1 MLTHKLLLVILKFLP
16 LGLHTFL
23 SRIELLPK
31 FVHLLLLISNRVRE
45 SIQPMVFALH
55 VLFQLV
61 VPLLSM
67 REPLFQF
74 TQLPLFFF
82 QVSLELALLGSNM
95 LLQRLKVTIY
105 LLRLT
110 LVLCCL
116 LLESSLFIDLLF
128 NILAQSLRILF

>member
-1 MLTHKLLLVILKFLP
+1 MLTYKLLLVILKLLP

-31 FVHLLLLISNRVRE
+31 FVHLLLLISCRVGE
-45 SIQPMVFALH
+45 SIQPVVFALD
-55 VLFQLV
+55 VLLQLF

-67 REPLFQF
+67 HEPLFQF

-82 QVSLELALLGSNM
+82 QVSLELALLGGNM
-95 LLQRLKVTIY
+95 LLQRLKVTIC
-105 LLRLT
+105 LLELT

-116 LLESSLFIDLLF
+116 LL
-128 NILAQSLRILF
+128 